1 VRRDDTLRIGP
12 AVPGAVLPLLL
23 IVIAVTAGFALQ
35 VPIGWVV
42 ASGVSAA
49 LSGFARMAAGPW
61 LAAAILV
68 VMMLA
73 AEPTLWRTA
82 VVILAVHLLHVLG
95 SLALVVPLRSRVALR
110 ALRPTAI
117 RFLLVE
123 LVAQAVG
130 AGATLLPVIGG
141 LPIAGL
147 AAAAAVLVLAL
158 VGVRMLAQRRPEG
171 FVVPRRPVPASA
183 RRADV
188 GGPS

>member
-12 AVPGAVLPLLL
+12 AIPGAVLPLLL
-23 IVIAVTAGFALQ
+23 ILIAVTAGLALQ
-35 VPIGWVV
+35 TPIGWVV
-42 ASGVSAA
+42 AAGIAAA

-61 LAAAILV
+61 LAAAVLV
-68 VMMLA
+68 VMLLA
-73 AEPTLWRTA
+73 AEPTLWHTA
-82 VVILAVHLLHVLG
+82 AVILAVHLLHVLG
-95 SLALVVPLRSRVALR
+95 SLALAVPLRSRIALR
-110 ALRPTAI
+110 ALRPTTI

-158 VGVRMLAQRRPEG
+158 VGVRMLAQRGPES
-171 FVVPRRPVPASA
+171 FAVPRRPVRASA